1 MKLFKPILLSFLI
14 ISPFMSVFAQ
24 YNALQIN
31 LEKHSVVIGKSQR
44 VSVFCDFDGK
54 HYYVGR
60 KGSPKLEYSN
70 PETWIKRDADCLKE
84 ITKKEF
90 DSMAEMVLGLS
101 SMNLVFGLNLVEYE
115 ITHDPDCVLLE
126 LSISGQRIVYELF
139 LPFDPTNSHL
149 KQFESI
155 CEQIL
160 LLADEDP
167 DEFLNRQSKKWYQ
180 ELQLKK

>member
-1 MKLFKPILLSFLI
+1 MRLFKPIILIIFI

-31 LEKHSVVIGKSQR
+31 LEKHSTIIGKNQR
-44 VSVFCDFDGK
+44 ISVFCDFDGQ
-54 HYYVGR
+54 HYYVSR
-60 KGSPKLEYSN
+60 KDYPIMESSN
-70 PETWIKRDADCLKE
+70 PETWFKRDANCLKE

-90 DSMAEMVLGLS
+90 DSTAEMVLGLS

-115 ITHDPDCVLLE
+115 ISHDPDRILLE

-139 LPFDPTNSHL
+139 LPFDTTNSHT

-155 CEQIL
+155 CEQII

-180 ELQLKK
+180 KIQLKK